1 MRASFLLKNS
11 THQPW
16 LMAHLARPWE
26 IKSLKRASDPIRGF
40 LRTYGTEYVPASVE
54 AVCES
59 STLLCV
65 GGRFMHNNNS
75 IQRVPKTQSNTNK
88 TASGVAAGS
97 T

>member
-16 LMAHLARPWE
+16 PMAHLAMGNQITQASKRPHRR
-26 IKSLKRASDPIRGF
+26 SSPYVR
-40 LRTYGTEYVPASVE
+40 YVPASVE

-88 TASGVAAGS
+88 TASGVAAGG